1 MFTPAKVSAAAA
13 VSIVMDKI
21 DSVLQ
26 TALGG
31 IRTNLRKL
39 HDAANEIATAPA
51 RGADPVELD
60 KPLVAALEAQRAL
73 EASAAVMRRADQT
86 LDSLLE
92 ALR

>member
-1 MFTPAKVSAAAA
+1 MSGTPKVLANAA
-13 VSIVMDKI
+13 VSTVMDKI

-31 IRTNLRKL
+31 IQRNLRKL

-51 RGADPVELD
+51 RGAEPSELD
-60 KPLVAALEAQRAL
+60 EPLIAALEAQRAL
-73 EASAAVMRRADQT
+73 EASAFVLRRADEA
-86 LDSLLE
+86 LGSLLE